1 MVAPNSVPSRK
12 RLRVAAL
19 SRERWGGGGAK
30 PHKVR
35 QSQKLDPEGVYLKR
49 WLPELEQAVASSLP
63 VCQKSN

>member
-19 SRERWGGGGAK
+19 SRERWGGAN

-49 WLPELEQAVASSLP
+49 WLPELEQAVACSLP
-63 VCQKSN
+63 LYRKLNQL